1 VSDSI
6 LHTLIDVA
14 AGRRN
19 LPPHDA
25 DALHEELTPGFTDQ
39 PLTEEEQ
46 ARLDELQARKDR
58 VAADQAAREAPAAA
72 QADEAPAGDSPEVA
86 DLKAQV
92 AALQAAA
99 VPPGPLGA
107 AGPDGF

>member
-1 VSDSI
+1 MSDSI

-39 PLTEEEQ
+39 PLTEEE
-46 ARLDELQARKDR
+46 LN
-58 VAADQAAREAPAAA
+58 P
-72 QADEAPAGDSPEVA
+72 
-86 DLKAQV
+86 
-92 AALQAAA
+92 
-99 VPPGPLGA
+99 VPMFL
-107 AGPDGF
+107 